1 MSNIFKNNLL
11 KILIILLTISSS
23 SYALKK
29 EDIKTQMENKIDKV
43 LLVLKDKSLS
53 KEEMKKEVITIVDDT
68 FDFDL
73 MAKIALGKD
82 AWNSIDEAKQKE
94 FSEVFEDKI
103 KKSYSDKLELYN
115 DQKVKILTL
124 ETYNN
129 TRLQLKTELIGKEGN
144 YSINYNFYEKNG
156 EWFIYDIDLVGV
168 SIIQTYRQQF
178 AGLLK
183 EKSFDEMFK
192 QFKNQ

>member
-1 MSNIFKNNLL
+1 MSNIFKNSLL

-129 TRLQLKTELIGKEGN
+129 TRLQLKTELVGKEGN

>member
-1 MSNIFKNNLL
+1 MKNSLL
-11 KILIILLTISSS
+11 RLLLLLLVMFSSA
-23 SYALKK
+23 YALQKD
-29 EDIKTQMENKIDKV
+29 EIKSEMAKKIDAV
-43 LLVLKDKSLS
+43 LVVLKDNNIAM
-53 KEEMKKEVITIVDDT
+53 EEKKKEIINIVNDT

-82 AWNSIDEAKQKE
+82 AWNSINEAKQEE
-94 FSEVFEDKI
+94 FSLVFEEKL
-103 KKSYSDKLELYN
+103 KKSYTDKLELYN
-115 DQKVKILTL
+115 NQKVKILGL
-124 ETYNN
+124 EPYNN
-129 TRLQLKTELIGKEGN
+129 TRLQLKTELVGKEGN

-156 EWFIYDIDLVGV
+156 DWLIYDIDLIGV

-183 EKSFDEMFK
+183 EKSFDEMFQ

>member
-124 ETYNN
+124 EPYNN
-129 TRLQLKTELIGKEGN
+129 TRLQLKTELIWKEGN

>member
-1 MSNIFKNNLL
+1 MSNIFKDSLL

-23 SYALKK
+23 SYAIQK

-43 LLVLKDKSLS
+43 LLVLKDKTLS

-124 ETYNN
+124 EPYNN
-129 TRLQLKTELIGKEGN
+129 TRLQLKTELVGKEGN
-144 YSINYNFYEKNG
+144 YSINDMISSTKQNFIQVNKVIVNRLTITPKTRE
-156 EWFIYDIDLVGV
+156 FIAIFSSNPPFIAKTAAIV
-168 SIIQTYRQQF
+168 I
-178 AGLLK
+178 
-183 EKSFDEMFK
+183 
-192 QFKNQ
+192 

>member
-1 MSNIFKNNLL
+1 MFKSNLL
-11 KILIILLTISSS
+11 KITIILTILLTN

-29 EDIKTQMENKIDKV
+29 EEIQSEMAERIDNV
-43 LLVLKDKSLS
+43 LVVLKNKSLS
-53 KEEMKKEVITIVDDT
+53 KEEKKNQVISIVNDT
-68 FDFDL
+68 FDFEL
-73 MAKIALGKD
+73 MAKIALGKE
-82 AWNSIDEAKQKE
+82 AWANLDEEKQKE
-94 FSEVFEDKI
+94 FSTVFEEKI

-115 DQKVKILTL
+115 DQKVKILSL
-124 ETYNN
+124 DPYNN
-129 TRLQLKTELIGKEGN
+129 TRLQLKTELVGKEGN

-156 EWFIYDIDLVGV
+156 EWYIYDIDLIGV

-183 EKSFDEMFK
+183 EKSFDDMFA

>member
-124 ETYNN
+124 EPYNN

-156 EWFIYDIDLVGV
+156 EWFIYDID
-168 SIIQTYRQQF
+168 
-178 AGLLK
+178 
-183 EKSFDEMFK
+183 
-192 QFKNQ
+192 

>member
-23 SYALKK
+23 SYAIQK

-43 LLVLKDKSLS
+43 LLVLKDKTLS

-73 MAKIALGKD
+73 MAKIAIGKD

-124 ETYNN
+124 EPYNN
-129 TRLQLKTELIGKEGN
+129 TRLQLKTELEGKEGN

-156 EWFIYDIDLVGV
+156 EWFIYDIDLIGV

>member
-1 MSNIFKNNLL
+1 MFKSNLL
-11 KILIILLTISSS
+11 KITIILTILLTN

-29 EDIKTQMENKIDKV
+29 EEIQSEMAERIDNV
-43 LLVLKDKSLS
+43 LVVLKNKSLS
-53 KEEMKKEVITIVDDT
+53 KEEKKNQVISIVNDT
-68 FDFDL
+68 FDFEL
-73 MAKIALGKD
+73 MAKIALGKHS
-82 AWNSIDEAKQKE
+82 WETLSEEKQKE
-94 FSEVFEDKI
+94 FTATFEDKL

-115 DQKVKILTL
+115 DQKVKILSL
-124 ETYNN
+124 DPYNN
-129 TRLQLKTELIGKEGN
+129 TRLQLKTELLGKEGN

-156 EWFIYDIDLVGV
+156 EWYIYDIDLIGV

-183 EKSFDEMFK
+183 EKSFDEMFQ